1 MKACELEALAL
12 AEVSVALEPATTHRL
27 TLDVTGMVRD
37 TTNLYAPDCDTA
49 LSFRGLAVD
58 FTVAKGDSD

>member
-37 TTNLYAPDCDTA
+37 TTNLSTRPTA
-49 LSFRGLAVD
+49 
-58 FTVAKGDSD
+58 TPP